1 MQRTRL
7 VTLVPLLLAALC
19 ILCLVSKQPKTVF
32 AQSGGWVAGSLHN
45 SSGGGMAQYGAAE
58 LSSTSTSSDLQA
70 MTNWNNYINARC
82 AWSLSSADLSRL
94 ANADYNARK
103 AGAPTITPQ
112 QLATAITSIVNSTLS
127 TMNAS
132 QQQALFNKTFS
143 VAVPNGQFGL
153 NTADPN
159 VSATQNSNGTW
170 TATVSSAEFSGRKG
184 FFQQYAPDM
193 VSSSSNFYPGEA
205 VMVMYSLATGDMGY
219 DNSFITEETQ
229 LVGNAT
235 GVSMSGQL
243 LYGDNGYMI
252 RRPLHTFLTESNI
265 SQFFSNLGF

>member
-1 MQRTRL
+1 MKRTHL
-7 VTLVPLLLAALC
+7 VTLVTALLAALW
-19 ILCLVSKQPKTVF
+19 ILCLASQQTKIVL
-32 AQSGGWVAGSLHN
+32 AQSGWVAGSLHN

-58 LSSTSTSSDLQA
+58 LSSTSASSDLQA

-82 AWSLSSADLSRL
+82 AWSLSSSDLSRL
-94 ANADYNARK
+94 ATADYSARQT
-103 AGAPTITPQ
+103 GTPTITPQ
-112 QLATAITSIVNSTLS
+112 QLASAITSVINSTLS
-127 TMNAS
+127 TMSAS
-132 QQQALFNKTFS
+132 QQQSLFNQYAS
-143 VAVPNGQFGL
+143 IAVPNIGQFGL

-159 VSATQNSNGTW
+159 VSAIQNGNGTW
-170 TATVSSAEFSGRKG
+170 TISVAPAEFGGRKS

-219 DNSFITEETQ
+219 DDSFISSATQ

>member
-1 MQRTRL
+1 
-7 VTLVPLLLAALC
+7 
-19 ILCLVSKQPKTVF
+19 
-32 AQSGGWVAGSLHN
+32 
-45 SSGGGMAQYGAAE
+45 MAQYGAAE
-58 LSSTSTSSDLQA
+58 LSSTSASSDLQA

-82 AWSLSSADLSRL
+82 AWSLSSSDLSRL
-94 ANADYNARK
+94 ATADYNARQ

-112 QLATAITSIVNSTLS
+112 QLASAITSVVNSTLS
-127 TMNAS
+127 TMSAS
-132 QQQALFNKTFS
+132 QQQALFNRDFS
-143 VAVPNGQFGL
+143 VAAANGQFGL

-159 VSATQNSNGTW
+159 VSVIQNGNGTW

-193 VSSSSNFYPGEA
+193 VSSPSNFYPGEA

-219 DNSFITEETQ
+219 DNSFISSATQ

>member
-1 MQRTRL
+1 
-7 VTLVPLLLAALC
+7 
-19 ILCLVSKQPKTVF
+19 
-32 AQSGGWVAGSLHN
+32 
-45 SSGGGMAQYGAAE
+45 
-58 LSSTSTSSDLQA
+58 

-82 AWSLSSADLSRL
+82 AWSLSSSDLSRL
-94 ANADYNARK
+94 ANADYNARH

-127 TMNAS
+127 TMSAS
-132 QQQALFNKTFS
+132 QQQSLFNRYAS
-143 VAVPNGQFGL
+143 IAVPNIGQFGL
-153 NTADPN
+153 NTADQN
-159 VSATQNSNGTW
+159 VSVVQNGNGTW

-219 DNSFITEETQ
+219 DNSFITSATQ

-252 RRPLHTFLTESNI
+252 RRPLHTFLTEANI